1 MTTSINWSPG
11 RTPASRKDKESS
23 RSTFPLL
30 TNLIDSGRESDNCA
44 IIDRSDS
51 TVVSAERMP
60 AGKSVA
66 AKVRPPFVRT
76 EMS

>member
-1 MTTSINWSPG
+1 MTTNMSWSPG
-11 RTPASRKDKESS
+11 RTPASRKDNESS

-30 TNLIDSGRESDNCA
+30 TNRMLSGRESDSWA
-44 IIDRSDS
+44 IIDRKLS
-51 TVVSAERMP
+51 TVVSADRMP

>member
-1 MTTSINWSPG
+1 MTTSMSWSPG
-11 RTPASRKDKESS
+11 RTPASRKDNESS

-30 TNLIDSGRESDNCA
+30 TNLIDSGRESDSWA
-44 IIDRSDS
+44 IIDRKLS
-51 TVVSAERMP
+51 TVVSADRIP

>member
-1 MTTSINWSPG
+1 
-11 RTPASRKDKESS
+11 
-23 RSTFPLL
+23 L
-30 TNLIDSGRESDNCA
+30 TNLIDSGRESDSWA
-44 IIDRSDS
+44 IIDRKLS
-51 TVVSAERMP
+51 TVVSADRMP